1 MKQSSNIIAIID
13 VITNMYKSPKYSENA
28 IGTKLQYEHQFMN
41 EFCLA
46 HIVYNA
52 VKIMNF

>member
-13 VITNMYKSPKYSENA
+13 VIINMYKSPKYSENA